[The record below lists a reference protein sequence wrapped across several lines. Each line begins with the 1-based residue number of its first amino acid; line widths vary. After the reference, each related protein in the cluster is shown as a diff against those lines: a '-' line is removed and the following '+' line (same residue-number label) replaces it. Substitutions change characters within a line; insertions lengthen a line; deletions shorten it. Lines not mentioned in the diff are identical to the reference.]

1 MTEPVDLSSVLD
13 TLSGI
18 QRSLESL
25 NAAPNPV
32 DPAAAPATKG
42 VEDAPVAQPSS
53 RKLLSMEEMTELKDQ
68 IRFKPNGS
76 LRSVGE
82 LQSLFIQQANRQDT
96 GVPLAAWA
104 NSGGYATQV
113 AMQQN
118 PMIQKALDSSG
129 AGALIRQDLEPVL
142 QELFI
147 REFPAYERFGRVPAN
162 GLVHA
167 YDQVTS
173 FGSAVFMPE
182 LGTVTDDTSVY
193 ARQTTNVAI
202 LATRRGISF
211 KAGFAV
217 AAGGMSWDPAALEMQ
232 GGLRAIAHELQ
243 KAIFQGNSTNSGGTG
258 SSEDGL
264 YDANAFTG
272 LRSILNTG
280 RAKNVDP
287 TLSTPEDMRAAI
299 DRACEEIVEQG
310 GRASILWCH
319 PHEKVTFDLQQD
331 ANVRYMN
338 QFVDVA
344 VGVQT
349 NAVNT
354 VFGPLPLAV
363 VPGDSIGTYTNSGTR
378 RDIYALDESSISL
391 PYLGSEGPTV
401 LEIPPGVA
409 GQLTRLFIIFGMWGL
424 AVRAIPF
431 SNKIRVKQ

>member
-1 MTEPVDLSSVLD
+1 MTEPVDLTGVLD
-13 TLSGI
+13 TLSQI

-25 NAAPNPV
+25 NATPTT
-32 DPAAAPATKG
+32 AANAPATAG
-42 VEDAPVAQPSS
+42 VVDQASAAPSS
-53 RKLLSMEEMTELKDQ
+53 RQFMSRSDVSQLRETIRYKQPGVVRSIPELHQLLSA
-68 IRFKPNGS
+68 
-76 LRSVGE
+76 
-82 LQSLFIQQANRQDT
+82 QADRRDT
-96 GVPLAAWA
+96 GIPLDLWA
-104 NSGGYATQV
+104 NTGGYATQM
-113 AMQQN
+113 AMAQN
-118 PMIQKALDSSG
+118 PAIQKALDSAG
-129 AGALIRQDLEPVL
+129 ASALIRQDLEPVL

-147 REFPAYERFGRVPAN
+147 REFPAYDRFSRVPAN

-173 FGSAVFMPE
+173 FGTAVFMPE
-182 LGTVTDDTSVY
+182 LGTVTDDQSVY

-202 LATRRGISF
+202 LATRRGVSF
-211 KAGFAV
+211 KGQFATMAGGAGFN
-217 AAGGMSWDPAALEMQ
+217 PETLEMQ
-232 GGLRAIAHELQ
+232 GGLRAMAHELQ
-243 KAIFQGNSTNSGGTG
+243 KAIFQGNSTNSSGTG
-258 SSEDGL
+258 STEAGL

-280 RAKNVDP
+280 RAKEVDP
-287 TLSTPEDMRAAI
+287 TAGTPENMRAAI

-310 GRASILWCH
+310 GRASIIWCH
-319 PHEKVTFDLQQD
+319 PHEKISFDLQQD

-338 QFVDVA
+338 SFVDVA

-354 VFGPLPLAV
+354 VFGPLPLAI
-363 VPGDSIGTYTNSGTR
+363 VPGDSIGTYTASSSK
-378 RDIYALDESSISL
+378 RDMYILDESSISL

-431 SNKIRVKQ
+431 SNKVRVKQ

>member
-1 MTEPVDLSSVLD
+1 MTEPIDLSGVMD
-13 TLSGI
+13 TLSQI
-18 QRSLESL
+18 QASLESL
-25 NAAPNPV
+25 NATPTT
-32 DPAAAPATKG
+32 AANAPASAG
-42 VEDAPVAQPSS
+42 VPDQATSAPSGRQFMSRADVLQMRDTIRYKANGQPRSVPELHT
-53 RKLLSMEEMTELKDQ
+53 LLS
-68 IRFKPNGS
+68 
-76 LRSVGE
+76 
-82 LQSLFIQQANRQDT
+82 LQADRRDT
-96 GVPLAAWA
+96 GIPLDVWA
-104 NSGGYATQV
+104 NTGGYATQV

-118 PMIQKALDSSG
+118 PMIQKALDSAG
-129 AGALIRQDLEPVL
+129 ASALIRQDLEPVL

-147 REFPAYERFGRVPAN
+147 KEFPAYDRFSRVPAN

-182 LGTVTDDTSVY
+182 LGTVTDDQSTYV
-193 ARQTTNVAI
+193 RQTTNVAI
-202 LATRRGISF
+202 LATRRGVSF
-211 KAGFAV
+211 KGQFATMAGGAGFN
-217 AAGGMSWDPAALEMQ
+217 PETLEMQ
-232 GGLRAIAHELQ
+232 GGLRAMAHELQ
-243 KAIFQGNSTNSGGTG
+243 KAIFQGNATNSGGTLT
-258 SSEDGL
+258 SESGL

-272 LRSILNTG
+272 LRSILNTA
-280 RAKNVDP
+280 RAKEVDP
-287 TLSTPEDMRAAI
+287 TAGTPENMRAAI

-310 GRASILWCH
+310 GRASIIWGH
-319 PHEKVTFDLQQD
+319 PHEKISFDLQQD

-354 VFGPLPLAV
+354 VFGPLPFAI
-363 VPGDSIGTYTNSGTR
+363 VPGDSIGTYVASSSK
-378 RDIYALDESSISL
+378 RDLYILDESSISL

-431 SNKIRVKQ
+431 SNKVRVKQ